1 MIFID
6 CAFDN
11 EIAQELENYLKDLG
25 FSAKTEESTVIVDV
39 NEVERFLAYFIMETN
54 RTEYI
59 IRKIDPTNF
68 ILSKVVRIEDFGF
81 QRCEMCGCVL
91 SSEEELLTHRRT
103 HGIAR

>member
-11 EIAQELENYLKDLG
+11 EIAQELENYLKDMG

-39 NEVERFLAYFIMETN
+39 VEIERFLAYFLMETN
-54 RTEYI
+54 RTEYL

-68 ILSKVVRIEDFGF
+68 ILSKVVRIEEFGF
-81 QRCEMCGCVL
+81 QRCEMCGCVV
-91 SSEEELLTHRRT
+91 STEEELLVHRST